1 MKLKIKIA
9 AVITAAFMSLSA
21 VAAPAYAE
29 SATPAETTAA
39 AENQAPEES
48 NEPSLGQGAF
58 HSSYSPSF
66 MESVGCIKEGDS
78 FTLAIVSLIPINNFR
93 DGLTE
98 YDFDTS
104 RIFTI
109 ANGGES
115 FNLISSYADEI
126 FYTIQGNFLKVTA
139 YYRGVEYNGSGDD
152 FSYIIC
158 YESDGTGVNIPLSF
172 RISECVEADEDEK
185 EEEEEDLSVPSFTLS
200 SGTAYE
206 IKAGTSQNINVS
218 LKSVGTGTVSVVSA
232 MLTSSDSNI
241 IVEDTGEKTMA
252 STSPSFSFK
261 VSVPKTANEGIYNLS
276 LSGTIFNKKGAEAGS
291 YSYNIPVK
299 VTSDVKGSA
308 LKVKSYET
316 SKKTIRSGDKFD
328 LAITLENN
336 CGIDLENVEVSLTG
350 LDSTKFVLDGG
361 FSKQN
366 AKIKNGK
373 TAKVTFPLVACDGI
387 AFVRESIG
395 VQAVYSI
402 NQDNTN
408 SLETSVILNC
418 EPKDKEDENKPQHE
432 KYDLTM
438 TSYQVSSTAVAEN
451 TRFTLS
457 LTLENSSK
465 NKIENARLSLMG
477 LDGMKFAIDSGLTYK
492 DFSIG
497 AGKTKD
503 FTFEIIGCKGISSI
517 REVIPILIEY
527 GTVSSEVNATI
538 SCVPKATPEEEA
550 AGQVFAPNIII
561 ESYSYGGDFVTA
573 GQTFPFKVIIKNT
586 SDEAVIENL
595 KVTVRGGSTI
605 DGGIA
610 FSPANSANSFFFER
624 LGLKDTTEISLDLLA
639 KADVVPN
646 SYPVEIS
653 FTYEYAAG
661 GKSYQANP
669 VTETLTIPLQQE
681 DRLTINEPSY
691 PNWTV
696 MVGEMCYISTSLVN
710 KGKSGVYNVTATVEG
725 EGFEISSGASYYIGN
740 INSGSE
746 EYYDAQIIPNMEG
759 EIKGE
764 IVVTYED
771 ANGTEKEQRLP
782 FTFSAM
788 NMTFDDSYMDPGYMD
803 PGMMEEMPPEEKSFN
818 WLPVVI
824 GAVVVIAVVVIII
837 VVVKKRK
844 KRRMELE
851 DDDEDI

>member
-48 NEPSLGQGAF
+48 NQPSLGQGAF
-58 HSSYSPSF
+58 HSSHDVARSSYPGEVRKGDLF
-66 MESVGCIKEGDS
+66 NLSV
-78 FTLAIVSLIPINNFR
+78 TAYIPINNFY
-93 DGLTE
+93 DGVKKE
-98 YDFDTS
+98 DFDTS
-104 RIFTI
+104 KVFTL
-109 ANGGES
+109 ASSNES
-115 FNLISSYADEI
+115 FSIGYTYGDQLDYGIKGEFFCITSY
-126 FYTIQGNFLKVTA
+126 
-139 YYRGVEYNGSGDD
+139 YYGVEY
-152 FSYIIC
+152 
-158 YESDGTGVNIPLSF
+158 TGVGNVFDYTLCYSSEDNS
-172 RISECVEADEDEK
+172 ISVPMSVKVYECII
-185 EEEEEDLSVPSFTLS
+185 EEEKTEEIKAPSYTLAP
-200 SGTAYE
+200 GQTYTV
-206 IKAGTSQNINVS
+206 KAGTSKHINLNLSSIGEGEIS
-218 LKSVGTGTVSVVSA
+218 LITA
-232 MLTSSDSNI
+232 MLTSSDGNVV
-241 IVEDTGEKTMA
+241 VEDIGEKTSA
-252 STSPSFSFK
+252 FLNPSFNFK
-261 VSVPKTANEGIYNLS
+261 ISAPETANEGIYNLT

-299 VTSDVKGSA
+299 VTSDVKSSA
-308 LKVKSYET
+308 LTVKSYET

-328 LAITLENN
+328 LAITFENN
-336 CGIDLENVEVSLTG
+336 CGIDLENFEVSLTG

-361 FSKQN
+361 FSKQT

-408 SLETSVILNC
+408 NLETSVILNC
-418 EPKDKEDENKPQHE
+418 EPKNKEDENKPQHE

-497 AGKTKD
+497 AGKTKN

-527 GTVSSEVNATI
+527 DTVSSEVNATI

-746 EYYDAQIIPNMEG
+746 EYYDAQIIPNTEG

-803 PGMMEEMPPEEKSFN
+803 PGMMEEMPPEEKGFN

-824 GAVVVIAVVVIII
+824 GAAVVIAVVVIII
-837 VVVKKRK
+837 VAVKKRK